1 MKTKWRR
8 WRPKIRPEPQQAQ
21 AQLQDAWDIFDSVG
35 LRIKRLQLTKRRWQK
50 GTNSLEALVPT
61 IESAE
66 RYARTLA
73 EKRAE
78 PMHIAEAWLYA
89 LVLQAPRA
97 AEAQLLM
104 DKHPHGYHDKQAR
117 LYELIDFN
125 DALVATVLALP
136 QEVRAVFESYAKQLM
151 DTMCKKART
160 RCFSNEEFD
169 AIIHGLSREIAV
181 YLGVAA
187 EGYQPEMT
195 NRATDAFG
203 IDMRII
209 DPQTMRYVD
218 VDVKTRSA
226 FHYRIHDLEREGRIS
241 EEELIMADRNGF
253 VAVYNGRGDERR
265 KVVIWRI
272 DHEVLGDIVDFRFKD
287 TRALGAMFKK
297 IVLYTGEKL

>member
-1 MKTKWRR
+1 M
-8 WRPKIRPEPQQAQ
+8 
-21 AQLQDAWDIFDSVG
+21 
-35 LRIKRLQLTKRRWQK
+35 
-50 GTNSLEALVPT
+50 PT

-136 QEVRAVFESYAKQLM
+136 QEVRAAFESYAKQLM